1 MFKKNAVQQEYI
13 TTTTHISFQT
23 KSKLIINQQ
32 DLGWQKIL
40 SRGQNEG
47 R

>member
-13 TTTTHISFQT
+13 ATTTHISFQT